1 MAYSP
6 FLDLYPT
13 SKISGNKLSEE
24 EIAYYRKKEA
34 AKRGVC
40 GEEGCGVPLAGDNK
54 TGKCSIHGG
63 SKYENVNIGKY
74 HKKWRDDFFRAFGAL
89 KERGH
94 KVTRD
99 SLDDILID
107 RPIDKWLEV
116 LRREGYLVPRA
127 ASVLYERVKDKPLS
141 EESATVKQI
150 VEGVESLVIQNAK
163 RSFCMTEIQKYCG
176 VTPKIAKLALKNA
189 VGLGY
194 LKAVEPAQEVTLTK
208 KGKQFLA
215 KLGY

>member
-13 SKISGNKLSEE
+13 NKISGNKLSEE
-24 EIAYYRKKEA
+24 EIAYYKEKEA
-34 AKRGVC
+34 AKRGIC
-40 GEEGCGVPLAGDNK
+40 GEEGCGAPLASDNK

-63 SKYENVNIGKY
+63 SKYENVRIGKY
-74 HKKWRDDFFRAFGAL
+74 HKGWRDDFFRAFSAL

-127 ASVLYERVKDKPLS
+127 VSVLYERVKDKSLS
-141 EESATVKQI
+141 EESETVTQV
-150 VEGVESLVIQNAK
+150 VEGVESLTMPNAK
-163 RSFCMTEIQKYCG
+163 SSFCMTEIQRYCG

-189 VGLGY
+189 VDLGY
-194 LKAVEPAQEVTLTK
+194 VRAVEPSKEVTLTE

-215 KLGY
+215 KLG